1 MKTKTGTARK
11 VLLSVVYLNV
21 AATYKVRQF
30 LALFTKHSYSKPT
43 SVIGKRNKKCVN

>member
-1 MKTKTGTARK
+1 MKTKTGIARK
-11 VLLSVVYLNV
+11 VLLSVVYIV